1 MEPVG
6 TRGLYLVGGWWLMVV
21 RAFPTNHQ
29 PSTLLPCNIHRY
41 IFVYVNRA
49 GELYRLLGDEVRLRL
64 LRVLAGKHGRLNVT
78 ELTAVLG
85 IAQSGVSRHLRL
97 LKEAGLVV
105 EERGGGFSFY
115 RLSPG
120 LLDGGFGGLWPAL
133 QAQFAEA
140 AQTAAVRGD
149 ESRLHEVI
157 RLRKENFAIHGTDR
171 AQFVPGRS
179 WAGWS
184 RALGLLLPPV
194 EMADIACG
202 EGYLSV
208 ESAHWA
214 TRVVGIDKSPEV
226 LKRAKALA
234 ERRGVKNITW
244 KRGDMEKLPLADASI
259 DLALLSQALHHAAH
273 PARAMAEATRVLRP
287 GGRVLALDL
296 REHDQE
302 WVRDRVG
309 DRWLGFKDAD
319 LRQLL
324 AGAGLT
330 DVNVRVG
337 SRSPGDPFTVLIA
350 SGVKSA

>member
-1 MEPVG
+1 MRE
-6 TRGLYLVGGWWLMVV
+6 
-21 RAFPTNHQ
+21 
-29 PSTLLPCNIHRY
+29 
-41 IFVYVNRA
+41 A

-64 LRVLAGKHGRLNVT
+64 LRILAGKHGRLNVT

-115 RLSPG
+115 RLSPS
-120 LLDGGFGGLWPAL
+120 LLDGGFAGLWPAL

-140 AQTAAVRGD
+140 AQTPAVRGD
-149 ESRLHEVI
+149 DSRLQEVI
-157 RLRKENFAIHGTDR
+157 RLRKENFEVHGTDR
-171 AQFVPGRS
+171 GQFVPGRS
-179 WAGWS
+179 WAAWS

-194 EMADIACG
+194 DVADIACG

-208 ESAHWA
+208 ESAQWA
-214 TRVVGIDKSPEV
+214 RRVVGIDRSPDV

-244 KRGDMEKLPLADASI
+244 KRGDMEKLPLDDASV
-259 DLALLSQALHHAAH
+259 DVVLLSQALHHAAD
-273 PARAMAEATRVLRP
+273 PARVMSEAARVLRP

-309 DRWLGFKDAD
+309 DRWLGFKDGELERMAT
-319 LRQLL
+319 
-324 AGAGLT
+324 GAGLT
-330 DVNVRVG
+330 HVKVRVG
-337 SRSPGDPFTVLIA
+337 SRLPGDPFTVLIA

>member
-1 MEPVG
+1 MKD
-6 TRGLYLVGGWWLMVV
+6 
-21 RAFPTNHQ
+21 
-29 PSTLLPCNIHRY
+29 
-41 IFVYVNRA
+41 A
-49 GELYRLLGDEVRLRL
+49 GELFRLLGDEARLRL

-115 RLSPG
+115 RLAPA
-120 LLDGGFGGLWPAL
+120 LLDGGFGGMWAAL

-140 AQTAAVRGD
+140 AAAPAVRAD
-149 ESRLHEVI
+149 ESRLQEVI
-157 RLRKENFAIHGTDR
+157 RLRKENFAVHGTDR

-179 WAGWS
+179 WAAWS

-194 EMADIACG
+194 EVADIACG

-208 ESAHWA
+208 ECAQWA
-214 TRVVGIDKSPEV
+214 KRVVGIDRSRDV

-234 ERRGVKNITW
+234 NRRGARNISW
-244 KRGDMEKLPLADASI
+244 KRGDIENLPLKGSSVDI
-259 DLALLSQALHHAAH
+259 ALLSQALHHAAN
-273 PARAMAEATRVLRP
+273 PARAMAEAARILRP
-287 GGRVLALDL
+287 GGKVLMLDL

-309 DRWLGFKDAD
+309 DRWLGFKDEQLA
-319 LRQLL
+319 QLL
-324 AGAGLT
+324 AGAGLRH
-330 DVNVRVG
+330 VIVKVG
-337 SRSPGDPFTVLIA
+337 ARLPGDPFTVLLA
-350 SGVKSA
+350 SGTK

>member
-1 MEPVG
+1 MD
-6 TRGLYLVGGWWLMVV
+6 M
-21 RAFPTNHQ
+21 RA
-29 PSTLLPCNIHRY
+29 
-41 IFVYVNRA
+41 A
-49 GELYRLLGDEVRLRL
+49 GDLYRLLGDEIRLRL

-115 RLSPG
+115 RLSPA
-120 LLDGGFGGLWPAL
+120 LLDGGFAGLWPAL
-133 QAQFAEA
+133 QAQFAA
-140 AQTAAVRGD
+140 AADTAAVRGD
-149 ESRLHEVI
+149 EARLQEVM
-157 RLRKENFAIHGTDR
+157 RLRKENFEVHGTDR
-171 AQFVPGRS
+171 AQLVPGRS

-184 RALGLLLPPV
+184 RALGMLLPPMDV
-194 EMADIACG
+194 ADIACG

-208 ESAHWA
+208 ESARWA
-214 TRVVGIDKSPEV
+214 RRVVGIDRSPDV

-244 KRGDMEKLPLADASI
+244 KRGDMDKLPLGDASV
-259 DLALLSQALHHAAH
+259 DVALLSQALHHAPI
-273 PARAMAEATRVLRP
+273 PARAVAEAARILRP
-287 GGRVLALDL
+287 GGRVLVLDL

-319 LRQLL
+319 LARFL

-330 DVNVRVG
+330 QVKVGVG
-337 SRSPGDPFTVLIA
+337 SRLPGDPFTVLIA
-350 SGVKSA
+350 SGAKPA

>member
-1 MEPVG
+1 MKA
-6 TRGLYLVGGWWLMVV
+6 T
-21 RAFPTNHQ
+21 
-29 PSTLLPCNIHRY
+29 
-41 IFVYVNRA
+41 
-49 GELYRLLGDEVRLRL
+49 GELYRLLGDDVRLRL

-115 RLSPG
+115 RLSPA
-120 LLDGGFGGLWPAL
+120 LLDGGFAGLWPAL
-133 QAQFAEA
+133 QAQFADA
-140 AQTAAVRGD
+140 AHTAAVRGD
-149 ESRLHEVI
+149 ESRLQEVM
-157 RLRKENFAIHGTDR
+157 RLRKENFAVHGTDR

-184 RALGLLLPPV
+184 RALGMLLPPADV
-194 EMADIACG
+194 ADIACG

-214 TRVVGIDKSPEV
+214 RRVIGIDRSADV

-234 ERRGVKNITW
+234 ERRGVENITW
-244 KRGDMEKLPLADASI
+244 KRGDMEKLPLPDASVDI
-259 DLALLSQALHHAAH
+259 ALLSQALHHAAN
-273 PARAMAEATRVLRP
+273 PSRAVAEAARILRP

-309 DRWLGFKDAD
+309 DRWLGFTDED
-319 LRQLL
+319 LEGLL
-324 AGAGLT
+324 TGAGLQ
-330 DVNVRVG
+330 DVKVRVG

-350 SGVKSA
+350 SGAKN

>member
-1 MEPVG
+1 M
-6 TRGLYLVGGWWLMVV
+6 
-21 RAFPTNHQ
+21 
-29 PSTLLPCNIHRY
+29 
-41 IFVYVNRA
+41 YVKRA
-49 GELYRLLGDEVRLRL
+49 GDLYRLLGDEVRLRL

-115 RLSPG
+115 RLSPA
-120 LLDGGFGGLWPAL
+120 LLDGGFAGLWPAL

-140 AQTAAVRGD
+140 AHTAAVRGD
-149 ESRLHEVI
+149 ESRLQEVM
-157 RLRKENFAIHGTDR
+157 RLRKENFAMHGTDR

-184 RALGLLLPPV
+184 RALGMLLPPADV
-194 EMADIACG
+194 ADIACG

-208 ESAHWA
+208 ESAQWA
-214 TRVVGIDKSPEV
+214 RRVIGIDRSADV

-234 ERRGVKNITW
+234 ERRGVENITW
-244 KRGDMEKLPLADASI
+244 KRGDMEKLPLPDASVDI
-259 DLALLSQALHHAAH
+259 ALLSQALHHASN
-273 PARAMAEATRVLRP
+273 PSRAVAEAARILRP
-287 GGRVLALDL
+287 GGRVVALDL

-309 DRWLGFKDAD
+309 DRWLGFKDED
-319 LRQLL
+319 LEGLL
-324 AGAGLT
+324 TGAGLQ
-330 DVNVRVG
+330 DVKVRVG
-337 SRSPGDPFTVLIA
+337 SRSAGDPFTVLIA
-350 SGVKSA
+350 SGVRAA